1 MTEATKQCCRCLETK
16 LLAAF
21 NLKPQAA
28 CKTCINL
35 YQVVYRERNRELIR
49 EKARIYSRA
58 KQEERREYFTD
69 YRNTHR
75 EKLNANQRVYSSSEE
90 RKIKDIAYAA
100 KRNEELTDGDVRHA
114 LSRGSALKREDI
126 PPEMVE
132 AKRLQIK
139 IRRAIENGND
149 TRRQGQET
157 RQGNP

>member
-1 MTEATKQCCRCLETK
+1 MEAIKQCCRCAEAK
-16 LLAAF
+16 PLAAF

-28 CKTCINL
+28 CKACINL

-58 KQEERREYFTD
+58 KQEERREYITD

-90 RKIKDIAYAA
+90 RKIKDRDHAA
-100 KRNEELTDGDVRHA
+100 KRNEALLDTDVRHA
-114 LSRGSALKREDI
+114 LSRGTALKREDI

-139 IRRAIENGND
+139 IRRAIKNGND
-149 TRRQGQET
+149 ARG
-157 RQGNP
+157 